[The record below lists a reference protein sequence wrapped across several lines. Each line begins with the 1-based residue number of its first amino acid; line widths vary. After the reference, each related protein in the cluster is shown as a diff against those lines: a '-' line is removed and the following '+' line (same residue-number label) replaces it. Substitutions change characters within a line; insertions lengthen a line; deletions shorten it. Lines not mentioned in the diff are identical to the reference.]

1 MSYKIYQDYYI
12 EENENCIVEYAK
24 EDEYN
29 DDEL

>member
-1 MSYKIYQDYYI
+1 MSYQIYHNYYI
-12 EENENCIVEYAK
+12 EENENYIVEYAK